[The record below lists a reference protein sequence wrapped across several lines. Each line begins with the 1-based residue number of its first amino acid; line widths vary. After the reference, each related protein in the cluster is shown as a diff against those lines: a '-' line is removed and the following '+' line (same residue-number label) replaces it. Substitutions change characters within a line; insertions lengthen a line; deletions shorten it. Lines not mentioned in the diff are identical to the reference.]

1 MPSKFRLRYVFRP
14 LVNFIAKGL
23 SKIGVSPNIATVL
36 MFISAIFSFISL
48 VFYNSLL
55 FFAIFLFITGILDGC
70 DGAIARLT
78 NKTTKF
84 GGFFDSIMDR
94 FSEFVIFLGLLLFC
108 WEEFLWNFVDLKL
121 IIFICFLTS
130 LMISY
135 MRSRAENFY
144 KGDFDVGLMARS
156 ERLFYLFISS
166 LIALFYGFFNELIFL
181 FMWLLIGT
189 AIFRYVK
196 ISNQIKNQELNEQLA

>member
-1 MPSKFRLRYVFRP
+1 MV
-14 LVNFIAKGL
+14 
-23 SKIGVSPNIATVL
+23 
-36 MFISAIFSFISL
+36 
-48 VFYNSLL
+48 
-55 FFAIFLFITGILDGC
+55 
-70 DGAIARLT
+70 
-78 NKTTKF
+78 
-84 GGFFDSIMDR
+84 R

-196 ISNQIKNQELNEQLA
+196 ISNQIKNQELNEQLT

>member
-14 LVNFIAKGL
+14 LVNLIAKGL

-94 FSEFVIFLGLLLFC
+94 FSEFVIFFGLLLFC
-108 WEEFLWNFVDLKL
+108 WEGLLWNFIDMKL
-121 IIFICFLTS
+121 IIFLDFLTS

-135 MRSRAENFY
+135 IRTRAENFY

-196 ISNQIKNQELNEQLA
+196 ISNQIKNQELNEQLT